1 MRRAGRGRVPEW
13 EEGAGWRA
21 MFTVYVTATRDNVS
35 RNFLYSNDSNSVRM
49 GPQLIRGRGMDR
61 NLVRENGVGV
71 RRG

>member
-49 GPQLIRGRGMDR
+49 GPKVIRGRGMDR

>member
-1 MRRAGRGRVPEW
+1 
-13 EEGAGWRA
+13 

-49 GPQLIRGRGMDR
+49 GPKVIRGRGMDR

>member
-49 GPQLIRGRGMDR
+49 GPKLIRGRGMDR